1 MIVST
6 HVTKDANTII
16 NQIEKN
22 IRQIHTQFGREVQE
36 LLTDRG
42 TEFCND
48 KLDELAFKFG
58 FVHRKASPQDHCEPA
73 ERVIQTIETDIRT
86 LLLQSGISLKY
97 WSFAAQSTV
106 YTRNCTYNKKI
117 KDAPV
122 KVVSKYPVKVVLRSF
137 LPFGC
142 PATVWQQTTN
152 KLGSNGLAAVT
163 LCKDI
168 ESFGYFFYLP
178 SKRQVISTTN
188 YKIPDFLI
196 NPYLKSD
203 EPNIMGKFTEALTRK
218 IGDISEI
225 LGNEREIVEA
235 FKDHGKNLK
244 EYDSDEVVEG
254 LEEDARRV
262 QDDILRDIDR
272 EYEGEEEGV
281 NTDEIQLEEL
291 LENIPER
298 IEQEEESDNNKVQS
312 FQESTDQE
320 SHPTDKIDQNGN
332 EKQVEEE
339 NIEEI
344 EPEDIQ
350 SQDDNN
356 EREDTQEQVTELPS
370 NTQREKRGYESDN
383 SADKEEFEE
392 LDDNEHIEATDQ
404 ENKEEQE
411 ENIDNET
418 DTEEYPVPTDRKE
431 DYTDSTDKIE
441 IKKNYEPIARRT
453 RNNKK
458 FRIRFVGSTTNW
470 RKRQIN
476 SVYYSDAIA
485 HNKDNDEKVQFQ
497 EALQKEYHNLEEMGV
512 FDKYIKVPR
521 KEVNKDIVIPTT
533 PIFTIKRDGTHK
545 ARVVARGDLQGKSTF
560 ADIDTDILSIESLKI
575 FIILHCKNH
584 ITFEQ
589 LT

>member
-1 MIVST
+1 M
-6 HVTKDANTII
+6 
-16 NQIEKN
+16 QIRLSDRLRKN
-22 IRQIHTQFGREVQE
+22 VRQIHTQFGREVQE

-42 TEFCND
+42 TEFCNEHM
-48 KLDELAFKFG
+48 KTLEFKFG

-73 ERVIQTIETDIRT
+73 ERAIQTIETDIRT

-122 KVVSKYPVKVVLRSF
+122 KVVSKYPVKIVLRSF

-142 PATVWQQTTN
+142 PATVWQQSTN
-152 KLGSNGLAAVT
+152 KLSSNGLAAVT

-203 EPNIMGKFTEALTRK
+203 EPNIMGKFTEAPTRK
-218 IGDISEI
+218 IGDIGEI
-225 LGNEREIVEA
+225 LGNEGEIVEA
-235 FKDHGKNLK
+235 FKDHGENLR
-244 EYDSDEVVEG
+244 EYDSDEVIEG
-254 LEEDARRV
+254 LEEDSRRV

-272 EYEGEEEGV
+272 EYEGEEERV

-298 IEQEEESDNNKVQS
+298 IEQGEESDNNKVQS
-312 FQESTDQE
+312 FQESTDHE
-320 SHPTDKIDQNGN
+320 SHPADKIDQNGN

-356 EREDTQEQVTELPS
+356 EREDTQEPVTELPS
-370 NTQREKRGYESDN
+370 DTQQEREAMKVITPKKR
-383 SADKEEFEE
+383 
-392 LDDNEHIEATDQ
+392 
-404 ENKEEQE
+404 
-411 ENIDNET
+411 
-418 DTEEYPVPTDRKE
+418 R
-431 DYTDSTDKIE
+431 
-441 IKKNYEPIARRT
+441 
-453 RNNKK
+453 
-458 FRIRFVGSTTNW
+458 
-470 RKRQIN
+470 
-476 SVYYSDAIA
+476 
-485 HNKDNDEKVQFQ
+485 
-497 EALQKEYHNLEEMGV
+497 
-512 FDKYIKVPR
+512 
-521 KEVNKDIVIPTT
+521 
-533 PIFTIKRDGTHK
+533 
-545 ARVVARGDLQGKSTF
+545 
-560 ADIDTDILSIESLKI
+560 
-575 FIILHCKNH
+575 
-584 ITFEQ
+584 
-589 LT
+589 